1 VALEPP
7 TTAFVWVWLPGTTEP
22 VVAGR
27 LDDDGRLTAFTYGR
41 SYLSRADAIPLH
53 EPELPL
59 RSGPQLPELMPI
71 HGCIADAGP
80 DAWGRRVI
88 ERRRQARLAVAAEG
102 AAGADLDLGDLD
114 YLLEAGSNRIGGL
127 DFQASPDEYR
137 PHGDGTVALDD
148 LLRGAE
154 LVQGSEAIPPE
165 LDLALL
171 RGTSVGGAQPKAT
184 LEDGARH
191 LIAKFSSRAD
201 VLPVVKLEYVAMTLA
216 GLTGLRVAPVDLV
229 RVLGTDVL
237 LVERFDRSGD
247 GSRRLM
253 VSARTM
259 LRLGEFGIGASYSEL
274 ADLVRSRFMEPDPTL
289 RELFARITFNIIVGN
304 TDDHARNHAA
314 FWDGVELTLTPAYDI
329 VPQLRRGE
337 EASQAMAIGPDGFRG
352 SQLAGCVERAASYRL
367 SDTEAR
373 AIIDQQIAT
382 VEEHWDAA
390 CDHAGL
396 SDTDRRPFWGR
407 QILNPFA
414 LRGY

>member
-1 VALEPP
+1 M

-27 LDDDGRLTAFTYGR
+27 LDDDGRLNAFTYGR
-41 SYLSRADAIPLH
+41 SYLGRAGAIPLY

-59 RSGPQLPELMPI
+59 RSGPQVPELMRM

-88 ERRRQARLAVAAEG
+88 ERRRQVGRED
-102 AAGADLDLGDLD
+102 AAGAAANVDLSDLV
-114 YLLEAGSNRIGGL
+114 YLLEAGTNRIGGL

-137 PHGDGTVALDD
+137 PRGEGAVALED
-148 LLRGAE
+148 LLRAAD
-154 LVQGSEAIPPE
+154 LVEGSEAIPPA

-184 LEDGARH
+184 LEDDGRH
-191 LIAKFSSRAD
+191 LIAKFSSRTD

-216 GLTGLRVAPVDLV
+216 RLTGLRVAPVELA
-229 RVLGTDVL
+229 RVLGKDVL
-237 LVERFDRSGD
+237 LVERFDRHGD

-253 VSARTM
+253 VSARTL
-259 LRLGEFGIGASYSEL
+259 LRLGELGVGASYSDL
-274 ADLVRSRFMEPDPTL
+274 ADLVRSRFAEPDRTL
-289 RELFARITFNIIVGN
+289 RELFARITFNIIMGN

-314 FWDGVELTLTPAYDI
+314 FWDGAELTLTPAYDI
-329 VPQLRRGE
+329 VPQLRHGE
-337 EASQAMAIGPDGFRG
+337 EASQAMAIGPDGFRR
-352 SQLAGCVERAASYRL
+352 SQLVGCVERAASYLL

-373 AIIDQQIAT
+373 AVIDQQIAT
-382 VEEHWDAA
+382 VEEHWEAT
-390 CDHAGL
+390 CDRAGL
-396 SDTDRRPFWGR
+396 SKTDRAPFWGR
-407 QILNPFA
+407 QVLNPFA

>member
-1 VALEPP
+1 MVLEPP
-7 TTAFVWVWLPGTTEP
+7 PTAFVWVWLPGTTEP

-41 SYLSRADAIPLH
+41 SYLDRAGAIPLY

-59 RSGPQLPELMPI
+59 RSGPQVPELMRI

-88 ERRRQARLAVAAEG
+88 ERRRQVGLADAVG
-102 AAGADLDLGDLD
+102 AAANLDLSDLD

-127 DFQASPDEYR
+127 DFKASPDEYR
-137 PHGDGTVALDD
+137 PHGEGTVALED
-148 LLRGAE
+148 LLRAAE
-154 LVQGSEAIPPE
+154 LVEGSDSIPPA

-171 RGTSVGGAQPKAT
+171 HGTSVGGARPKAI

-191 LIAKFSSRAD
+191 LIAKFSSRTD
-201 VLPVVKLEYVAMTLA
+201 VLPVVKLEFVAMTLA
-216 GLTGLRVAPVDLV
+216 QLTGLRVAPVELDT
-229 RVLGTDVL
+229 VLGKDVL
-237 LVERFDRSGD
+237 LVERFDRAGD

-253 VSARTM
+253 VSARTL
-259 LRLGEFGIGASYSEL
+259 LRLSEFGVGASYSEL
-274 ADLVRSRFMEPDPTL
+274 ADLVRSRFIEPGPTL

-314 FWDGVELTLTPAYDI
+314 FWDGVELALTPAYDI

-373 AIIDQQIAT
+373 AIIDHQIAT

-407 QILNPFA
+407 QVLNPFA

>member
-1 VALEPP
+1 MALEPP
-7 TTAFVWVWLPGTTEP
+7 PTAFVWVWLPGTTEP

-41 SYLSRADAIPLH
+41 SYLSRADAIPLY

-88 ERRRQARLAVAAEG
+88 ERRRQVGLADTAG
-102 AAGADLDLGDLD
+102 AAANLDLSDLD

-137 PHGDGTVALDD
+137 PHGEGTVGLED
-148 LLRGAE
+148 LLRAAE
-154 LVQGSEAIPPE
+154 LVEGSDSIPPA

-171 RGTSVGGAQPKAT
+171 HGTSVGGAQPKAI

-191 LIAKFSSRAD
+191 LIAKFGSRTD

-216 GLTGLRVAPVDLV
+216 QLTGLRVAPVELG
-229 RVLGTDVL
+229 RVLGKDVL
-237 LVERFDRSGD
+237 LVERFDRPGD

-253 VSARTM
+253 VSARTL
-259 LRLGEFGIGASYSEL
+259 LRLGEFGVGASYSEL
-274 ADLVRSRFMEPDPTL
+274 ADLARSRFVEPGPTL

-314 FWDGVELTLTPAYDI
+314 FWDGVELALTPAYDI
-329 VPQLRRGE
+329 VPQLRSGA

-367 SDTEAR
+367 SGTEAR
-373 AIIDQQIAT
+373 AIIDHQIAT
-382 VEEHWDAA
+382 VEEHWEAA

-396 SDTDRRPFWGR
+396 SDTDRRSFWGR

>member
-1 VALEPP
+1 MAVNEPHQ
-7 TTAFVWVWLPGTTEP
+7 AFVWVWLPGEAEP

-27 LDDDGRLTAFTYGR
+27 LDGDGRLTTFTYGR
-41 SYLSRADAIPLH
+41 SYLDRATAIALY

-59 RSGPQLPELMPI
+59 RPGRQVPELMAI

-88 ERRRQARLAVAAEG
+88 ERRRERQPDATAHG
-102 AAGADLDLGDLD
+102 DLGDLA
-114 YLLEAGSNRIGGL
+114 YLLESGSNRVGGL
-127 DFQASPDEYR
+127 DFQPSPDEYHAR
-137 PHGDGTVALDD
+137 GEGVVALED
-148 LLRGAE
+148 LLRAAEIVDGAE
-154 LVQGSEAIPPE
+154 PVPPG

-171 RGTSVGGAQPKAT
+171 HGTSIGGAQPKAVV
-184 LEDGARH
+184 EDHGRP
-191 LIAKFSSRAD
+191 LIAKFSSRTD

-216 GLTGLRVAPVDLV
+216 RLVGLSVAPVELTS
-229 RVLGTDVL
+229 VLGKDVL
-237 LVERFDRSGD
+237 LVQRFDRSDD

-274 ADLVRSRFMEPDPTL
+274 ADLVRSRFVDPEQTL

-314 FWDGVELTLTPAYDI
+314 FWDGADLALTPAYDI
-329 VPQLRRGE
+329 VPQLRVGE

-367 SDTEAR
+367 SGSEAR

-382 VEEHWDAA
+382 VEEHWAAA
-390 CDHAGL
+390 CDRAGL
-396 SDTDRRPFWGR
+396 SDTDRAPFWRR